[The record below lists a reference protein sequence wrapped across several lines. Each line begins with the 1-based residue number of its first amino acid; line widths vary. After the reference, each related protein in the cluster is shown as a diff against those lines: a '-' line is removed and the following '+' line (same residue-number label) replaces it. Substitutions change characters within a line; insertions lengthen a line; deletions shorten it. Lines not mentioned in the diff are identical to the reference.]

1 MKIEY
6 QNKQTTLYFREIEE
20 GTVFISGDGDVCM
33 KTSHFKDSDSNS
45 IEESDAVILETGEL
59 VFFEGY
65 EFVTLPVNA
74 KLVIE

>member
-1 MKIEY
+1 MKIERKD
-6 QNKQTTLYFREIEE
+6 KQVTLYFREIEE

-33 KTSHFKDSDSNS
+33 KTSHFKDSDGN
-45 IEESDAVILETGEL
+45 EECDAVILETGEF

-65 EFVTLPVNA
+65 EFVILPMSA